1 MSKEPDGFEPI
12 TKESNMTSMTNRI
25 SRLAAAFG
33 VAAVLAGGAA
43 TPSLAYMDEHPT
55 YSPGGFDGAGS
66 VGSSDRGYTD
76 QRAVRQPAHHA
87 RAQASEHA
95 PARNDRWFA
104 HGAIDDPP
112 GSAFQSYGNDQS
124 MGMVR

>member
-1 MSKEPDGFEPI
+1 MSKKPNGFETI

-33 VAAVLAGGAA
+33 VAAMLAGGAA
-43 TPSLAYMDEHPT
+43 TPSLAYPNERQPFVE
-55 YSPGGFDGAGS
+55 FDTNGS
-66 VGSSDRGYTD
+66 LLSSNSGYVNE
-76 QRAVRQPAHHA
+76 RAVGRSAHDA
-87 RAQASEHA
+87 RAQASKHA
-95 PARNDRWFA
+95 PARSDRWFA

-112 GSAFQSYGNDQS
+112 GSAFETFGNDQS

>member
-1 MSKEPDGFEPI
+1 MSKKPHGFKAI
-12 TKESNMTSMTNRI
+12 TKESNMTSVTNRI

-43 TPSLAYMDEHPT
+43 TPSLANSNDGGPFFYE
-55 YSPGGFDGAGS
+55 PGGHGS
-66 VGSSDRGYTD
+66 AWSSDRSYTD
-76 QRAVRQPAHHA
+76 ERNVGRSAHDA
-87 RAQASEHA
+87 RAQAREHA

-112 GSAFQSYGNDQS
+112 GSAFETFGNDQS

>member
-1 MSKEPDGFEPI
+1 MSKKLDGFELI

-25 SRLAAAFG
+25 SRLATAFG
-33 VAAVLAGGAA
+33 VAAMLAGGVA
-43 TPSLAYMDEHPT
+43 TPSLAD
-55 YSPGGFDGAGS
+55 SNDGGPFFYDAGS
-66 VGSSDRGYTD
+66 NGSAWSSDRGYTD
-76 QRAVRQPAHHA
+76 ERTVGRSAHDA

-95 PARNDRWFA
+95 SARNDRWFA

-112 GSAFQSYGNDQS
+112 GSAFQTFGNDQS

>member
-1 MSKEPDGFEPI
+1 MSKKPHGFEAI
-12 TKESNMTSMTNRI
+12 TKESNMTSVTNRI

-43 TPSLAYMDEHPT
+43 TPSLANSNDGGPFFYE
-55 YSPGGFDGAGS
+55 PGGHSSAW
-66 VGSSDRGYTD
+66 SSDRSYTD
-76 QRAVRQPAHHA
+76 ERNVGRSAHDA
-87 RAQASEHA
+87 RAQAREHA

-112 GSAFQSYGNDQS
+112 GSAFETFGNDQS